1 MAKAPAKMP
10 SKNKVE
16 NSRADMKD
24 DKALGMK
31 MGGGGK
37 KPAKKK

>member
-1 MAKAPAKMP
+1 MAKAPVKMP

-31 MGGGGK
+31 MGSGK